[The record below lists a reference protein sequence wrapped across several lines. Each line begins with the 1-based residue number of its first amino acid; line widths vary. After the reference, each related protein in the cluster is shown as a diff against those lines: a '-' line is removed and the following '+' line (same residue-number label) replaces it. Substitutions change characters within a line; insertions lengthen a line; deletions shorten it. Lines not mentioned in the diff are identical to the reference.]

1 MNPDDV
7 TEFRCARLLLLLDLV
22 HDELP
27 DGVDAERIALYDF
40 FAAHPLLLAR
50 DSDDPDRLSL
60 RLAGFDDRAVG
71 YASAGQ
77 RLATA
82 LQRIS
87 GDLAVLVSTG
97 LAGMTTSGRI
107 RYRLT
112 PAGRAAAAGLT
123 AAYAVSYVAAARIV
137 LRRLRR
143 LSGRR
148 LRETVRRS
156 TTFGYPT
163 AAPGHPAAY
172 STDAGDQT

>member
-7 TEFRCARLLLLLDLV
+7 TAFRCARLMLLLDLV
-22 HDELP
+22 HDDLP
-27 DGVDAERIALYDF
+27 DGIDAERIALYDF

-50 DSDDPDRLSL
+50 DQDDPDRLSL
-60 RLAGFDDRAVG
+60 RLAGFDDRALG

-87 GDLAVLVSTG
+87 GDLTALTSAGLVG
-97 LAGMTTSGRI
+97 MAAAGRV

-112 PAGRAAAAGLT
+112 PEGRSAAAALT
-123 AAYAVSYVAAARIV
+123 ASYAVAYRTAAGIV
-137 LRRLRR
+137 VRRLRR

-148 LRETVRRS
+148 LREAVRRCTVAS
-156 TTFGYPT
+156 P
-163 AAPGHPAAY
+163 AHPAY
-172 STDAGDQT
+172 DFVPPRDAQEAT